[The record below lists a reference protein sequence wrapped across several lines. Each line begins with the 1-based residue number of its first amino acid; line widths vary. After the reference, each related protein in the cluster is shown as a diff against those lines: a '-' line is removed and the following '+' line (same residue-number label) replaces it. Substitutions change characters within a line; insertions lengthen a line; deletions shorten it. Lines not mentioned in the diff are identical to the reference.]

1 MFGPAGSSSVAG
13 MLPATALIGREHETA
28 ELESLIAAAREGHG
42 AVVLVAGEAGF
53 GKSRLVDEAA
63 ASSGLTVLAGASRQE
78 ALSPYAAIVAALRTL
93 LRAHPGALRDLGPL
107 TGFLTPLLPEL
118 GMPPPSGAGGDSAT
132 LLEAFR
138 TTFHGLARTEP
149 IVLVLDDLHWADD
162 ATLSLLPALAD
173 GIDELGLLVLGAYRS
188 DELPRGHPLRR
199 IRRELRRVGELQELV
214 LEPLAAPDTA
224 AVASAVLGSRP
235 APALAALVYERT
247 NGIPFFIEELC
258 AALAASDRLVRGN
271 GRVELERGS
280 DLPVPESV
288 RDAVLV
294 RVSGLSGDARA
305 TLDVAAVC
313 GYDVDLELVV
323 ELAGEGGIDEVLA
336 AGMLRES
343 APGRAVFRHALT
355 REALYADVPWTR
367 RRTLHRLLGERL
379 ELRRAPPLAVGEHW
393 LAAREFHRACPALA
407 TAMADF
413 CAIHAYRDA
422 LAVGRRAI
430 DVWPDGLDEL
440 GRLLLIEQIGRC
452 AQVAGELPE
461 AISAWRE
468 VADRRRLAGDA
479 AGTAEAE
486 RSLALT
492 YELQGSVELAQVTRR
507 DAARNFSRAGRHA
520 DAAGELLSAAAT
532 LDSAG
537 SLGAAL
543 EISERALEEAR
554 TSGRPDLEARAL
566 GIAGT
571 VQAKLGRLDAGL
583 ESARAGLAL
592 ALDNDASTAVVDVY
606 KHVANV
612 LENAGDYRAAWD
624 TYQEAHAYCETRGA
638 DAAAQVCLVCLAY
651 ILVQTG
657 EWTKALALDRS
668 ILASPHSPVGV
679 RMGAK
684 QHFGLIAAARGDT
697 KTARRNLSES
707 GAYAQR
713 HERERMEVCDAM
725 GQGWADEVDGAVDA
739 AVARSRFILARWGA
753 SESLHYPVPALRWA
767 TTFLATHG
775 CEAEARA
782 CAAALARLAS
792 ATVNPEALAALAHAL
807 GEVALLD
814 DDAEQAS
821 THFEHALG
829 VLGQLE
835 LPYEMAQVKLRAGV
849 ALVRAGRHEPGI
861 ERLTDAYRIARKLGA
876 RPLAARVAGELAA
889 IGEQVERRL
898 GRRAAAQLEGPGL
911 TRRELEIMRLV
922 STGRTNRKIA
932 GDLFLSTRTVDMH
945 VRNILRKLDARSRAE
960 ATRNAGALGLLG

>member
-1 MFGPAGSSSVAG
+1 MFGPAGSSSVTG
-13 MLPATALIGREHETA
+13 MLPVTALIGRERETA
-28 ELESLIAAAREGHG
+28 ELESLIAAARDGHG

-63 ASSGLTVLAGASRQE
+63 AASALTVLTGASRQG
-78 ALSPYAAIVAALRTL
+78 ALSPYAAVVAALRTL
-93 LRAHPGALRDLGPL
+93 LRADPGALRDLGPL

-118 GMPPPSGAGGDSAT
+118 GRSSVGGDSAT

-138 TTFHGLARTEP
+138 ETFHALARAGP
-149 IVLVLDDLHWADD
+149 IVLVLDDLHWSDD

-173 GIDELGLLVLGAYRS
+173 GIDELGLLVLGVYRS

-199 IRRELRRVGELQELV
+199 VRRELRRVGPLRELV
-214 LEPLAAPDTA
+214 LEPLAAPDTG
-224 AVASAVLGSRP
+224 AVAAAVLGSP
-235 APALAALVYERT
+235 LTPALAALVHERT
-247 NGIPFFIEELC
+247 HGIPFFVEELC
-258 AALAASDRLVRGN
+258 AALVASNRLVLDN
-271 GRVELERGS
+271 GRVALEGGS

-294 RVSGLSGDARA
+294 RVSELSGAART

-313 GYDVDLELVV
+313 GYEVELELVV
-323 ELAGEGGIDEVLA
+323 ELAGENGIDEVLA
-336 AGMLRES
+336 AGMLREA

-407 TAMADF
+407 AAMSEF

-422 LAVGRRAI
+422 LAVGRRAM

-440 GRLLLIEQIGRC
+440 GRLLLIEEIGRC
-452 AQVAGELPE
+452 AQIAGALPE
-461 AISAWRE
+461 AVSAWRE
-468 VADRRRLAGDA
+468 VADRRSLAGDA

-486 RSLALT
+486 RSLAMT
-492 YELQGSVELAQVTRR
+492 YELQGSVELAQTTRR
-507 DAARNFSRAGRHA
+507 AAARNFARAGRHA
-520 DAAGELLSAAAT
+520 DAAGELLSTAAH

-543 EISERALEEAR
+543 EVVEKALEEAR
-554 TSGRPDLEARAL
+554 ASERPDLEARAL

-571 VQAKLGRLDAGL
+571 VQAKLGRVDAGL
-583 ESARAGLAL
+583 ELARAGLTL
-592 ALDNDASTAVVDVY
+592 ALDNDASTAAVSVY
-606 KHVANV
+606 QHVANV
-612 LENAGDYRAAWD
+612 LENAGNYRAAWD
-624 TYQEAHAYCETRGA
+624 TYQEAYEYCDTRGA
-638 DAAAQVCLVCLAY
+638 DAAAQVCLVCLAF
-651 ILVQTG
+651 ILVHTG
-657 EWTKALALDRS
+657 DWTKALELDRS
-668 ILASPHSPVGV
+668 ILASPHSPTGV
-679 RMGAK
+679 RMAAK
-684 QHFGLIAAARGDT
+684 QHFGLIAAARGDSR
-697 KTARRNLSES
+697 TARRNLNES
-707 GAYAQR
+707 GAYAER
-713 HERERMEVCDAM
+713 HERQRMEVWDAM
-725 GQGWADEVDGAVDA
+725 GQGWVDELEGAVDA
-739 AVARSRFILARWGA
+739 AVERCRFILARWGA
-753 SESLHYPVPALRWA
+753 SESIHYPVPALRWA

-775 CEAEARA
+775 CDADARA
-782 CAAALARLAS
+782 CAAALARLAG

-807 GEVALLD
+807 GEISLLD

-829 VLGQLE
+829 VLGRLE
-835 LPYEMAQVKLRAGV
+835 LPYETAQAKLRAGV
-849 ALVRAGRHEPGI
+849 ALVRAGRREPGI
-861 ERLTDAYRIARKLGA
+861 ERMTDAYRIARKLGA
-876 RPLAARVAGELAA
+876 RPFAARVAGELAA
-889 IGEQVERRL
+889 LGEQVERRL

-922 STGRTNRKIA
+922 STGRTNRDIA
-932 GDLFLSTRTVDMH
+932 GDLFLSPRTVDMH